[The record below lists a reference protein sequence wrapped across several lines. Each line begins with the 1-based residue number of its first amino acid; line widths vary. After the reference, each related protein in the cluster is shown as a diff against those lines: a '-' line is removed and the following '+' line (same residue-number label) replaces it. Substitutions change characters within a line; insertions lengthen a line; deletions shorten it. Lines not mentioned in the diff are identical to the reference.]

1 MSTSTSGIQ
10 QHLLTFTVCITI
22 CILISF
28 AQLVAWPA
36 WQRTAWHPGC
46 HKPRVAVWEHKR
58 WKNSPTSTTIQSTDR
73 LNFMW
78 HQAQENNLRDALCTC
93 SIPIH
98 LILGPWPSFLTKE
111 TCLQQATCAASPCS
125 LRSWMWS
132 LQEPKLMTSPWHHI
146 EGYAAVA
153 LQGAAWG
160 TRPSPCCKVHWGWQ
174 QAVLRS
180 CEQQQGTQST
190 QTTPAEE
197 GTSVQRNVTRNP
209 RHLLLRTVTAPV
221 VTTDVYL
228 WKVGLF
234 CTSSVGG
241 CPPAGTLQP
250 SACSFRDP
258 AKCQVPE
265 EGITFVTFQ
274 CRAAWNHSI
283 FSLPLQ

>member
-36 WQRTAWHPGC
+36 WQRTTWHPGC
-46 HKPRVAVWEHKR
+46 HKPRVAVWEHKC

-78 HQAQENNLRDALCTC
+78 HQAQENTLRDALCTC

-111 TCLQQATCAASPCS
+111 TCLQQVACAASPCS

-146 EGYAAVA
+146 EGYVCREQHEEQGQAPAARCT
-153 LQGAAWG
+153 GAG
-160 TRPSPCCKVHWGWQ
+160 SKQCSG
-174 QAVLRS
+174 AVSSSREPRAPRQHLLRRGPLCS
-180 CEQQQGTQST
+180 EMWLGI
-190 QTTPAEE
+190 P
-197 GTSVQRNVTRNP
+197 GTSFWE
-209 RHLLLRTVTAPV
+209 
-221 VTTDVYL
+221 L
-228 WKVGLF
+228 WQ
-234 CTSSVGG
+234 
-241 CPPAGTLQP
+241 LQ
-250 SACSFRDP
+250 
-258 AKCQVPE
+258 
-265 EGITFVTFQ
+265 
-274 CRAAWNHSI
+274 
-283 FSLPLQ
+283 L